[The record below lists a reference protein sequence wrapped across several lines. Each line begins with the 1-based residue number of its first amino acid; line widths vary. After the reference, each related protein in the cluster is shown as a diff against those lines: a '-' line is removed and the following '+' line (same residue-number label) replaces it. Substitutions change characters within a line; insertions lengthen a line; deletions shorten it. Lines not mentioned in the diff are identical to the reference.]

1 MDKFESAAR
10 AALFEWADS
19 IPEEFESFE
28 HSEKY
33 DKAIARLFDKMRDGR
48 YHRFTRT
55 TARVILAAAVL
66 LLAATVAFAST
77 VGRDFIIERYK
88 TFASYIV
95 SDRSGSAAVGDLT
108 VNYIP
113 EGFELVEEEKT
124 DLHVHM
130 RYANIDKE
138 FLIQKDDIG
147 LNIDFDSETIL
158 NEINYNNTTYILFK
172 TSNESVG
179 VIWNANGY
187 LYKATGNLDKEDI
200 FKIATGVS

>member
-66 LLAATVAFAST
+66 LLLVYALVF
-77 VGRDFIIERYK
+77 VYVQRLN
-88 TFASYIV
+88 V
-95 SDRSGSAAVGDLT
+95 LSGIG
-108 VNYIP
+108 
-113 EGFELVEEEKT
+113 G
-124 DLHVHM
+124 
-130 RYANIDKE
+130 KE
-138 FLIQKDDIG
+138 
-147 LNIDFDSETIL
+147 
-158 NEINYNNTTYILFK
+158 
-172 TSNESVG
+172 
-179 VIWNANGY
+179 
-187 LYKATGNLDKEDI
+187 
-200 FKIATGVS
+200 